1 MELWAGYRI
10 NRELLVED
18 LQVFIDIFNFLVGDK
33 WTRMETRTYPCG
45 DKNVPVTVIIGITLY
60 QPVIGVMMAVLG
72 LHG

>member
-1 MELWAGYRI
+1 MGKASGRVPWFSFWYE
-10 NRELLVED
+10 
-18 LQVFIDIFNFLVGDK
+18 
-33 WTRMETRTYPCG
+33 METRTYPCG